1 MGLQVRELGSPRGEH
16 ALLTLR
22 ARGDPLQQK
31 QCLEG
36 VLNMCKGPEA
46 DLTPAMVITS
56 QHWPLE
62 SDLPSPWEKVHSSG
76 LSRETAPALG
86 YF

>member
-1 MGLQVRELGSPRGEH
+1 MGLQVQELGSPRGCEH

-22 ARGDPLQQK
+22 ARDDPLQ

-46 DLTPAMVITS
+46 AFTPETVITS
-56 QHWPLE
+56 QH
-62 SDLPSPWEKVHSSG
+62 
-76 LSRETAPALG
+76 
-86 YF
+86 

>member
-1 MGLQVRELGSPRGEH
+1 MGLQVQELGSPRGCEH

-22 ARGDPLQQK
+22 ARGDPLQQ
-31 QCLEG
+31 CLER

-46 DLTPAMVITS
+46 AFTPETVITS
-56 QHWPLE
+56 QHQPLE
-62 SDLPSPWEKVHSSG
+62 SDLPSPWEKVDSSG
-76 LSRETAPALG
+76 LSRETAPARG